1 MNDRKSRFHKL
12 FTEEYPDLLI
22 YACSL
27 VGENEA
33 SDVVQDVFINFWSKG
48 YSTEDSTQ
56 AKKILYR
63 SVYNRS
69 MNIIRHRRIRNVYS
83 ETVARFH
90 EERIKSYYSDTP
102 EVIIKLHNK
111 FMGKNIEDALASLPE
126 QPKRAFTLC
135 YMYDLSEKETA
146 EIMGLSVRT
155 VEAHIY
161 RALRILREKLSS
173 FIVLAIV
180 LLLLCK

>member
-1 MNDRKSRFHKL
+1 M
-12 FTEEYPDLLI
+12 
-22 YACSL
+22 
-27 VGENEA
+27 
-33 SDVVQDVFINFWSKG
+33 
-48 YSTEDSTQ
+48 
-56 AKKILYR
+56 
-63 SVYNRS
+63 
-69 MNIIRHRRIRNVYS
+69 
-83 ETVARFH
+83 ARFH

-102 EVIIKLHNK
+102 EVITKLHNK
-111 FMGKNIEDALASLPE
+111 FMGKNIEDALASIPE